1 MSPAR
6 AGRLTVGVVGAGRVG
21 AVLGA
26 ALRALEHD
34 VVAVSAVSE
43 ASLERAAALL
53 PGVPVREVPD
63 VVRSA
68 QLVLL
73 AVPDDALGDLVE
85 GLAAVGAWQPGQ
97 LVIHTSGRYG
107 TQILAPAAA
116 AGAITLAVHPAMTFT
131 GTSLDLAR
139 LEGTGFA
146 VTSSPTVEAIG
157 QAIVMELGGEP
168 FVLPDARRALY
179 HAALAHSSNHL
190 VVLVSQAAQAL
201 GAAGVEKPGAVLGP
215 LLRAALDGA
224 LRASDVADSSRPPSA
239 AEPGAMTAL
248 TGPVVRGDVG
258 TVREHL
264 EVLAALAAEEDALDV
279 LESYRT
285 LARAAAA
292 RSVRTGRLAPAPARE
307 IMDVLAPERSEES

>member
-6 AGRLTVGVVGAGRVG
+6 PGRLTVGVVGAGRVG

-26 ALRALEHD
+26 ALRAVEHD
-34 VVAVSAVSE
+34 VVSVSAVSE
-43 ASLERAAALL
+43 ASLERAATLL

-73 AVPDDALGDLVE
+73 TVPDDALGDLVT
-85 GLAAVGAWQPGQ
+85 GLASLGAWQPGQ
-97 LVIHTSGRYG
+97 LVVHTSGRFG
-107 TQILAPAAA
+107 TQVLAPAAA
-116 AGAITLAVHPAMTFT
+116 AGAIPLALHPAMTFT

-139 LEGTGFA
+139 LEGTAFA
-146 VTSSPTVEAIG
+146 VTCGATVQAIG
-157 QAIVMELGGEP
+157 QALVMELGGDP
-168 FVLPDARRALY
+168 VVLPEERRGLY
-179 HAALAHSSNHL
+179 HASLAHASNHL

-201 GAAGVEKPGAVLGP
+201 GAAGVEQPGAVLGP

-224 LRASDVADSSRPPSA
+224 LRAADVADSARPPSA
-239 AEPGAMTAL
+239 ADPGAMSAL

-264 EVLAALAAEEDALDV
+264 EVLAGLAAEEDALDV
-279 LESYRT
+279 LESYRA

-292 RSVRTGRLAPAPARE
+292 RSVRTGRLAEGPARE
-307 IMDVLAPERSEES
+307 IMDVLAQDHPEEP

>member
-1 MSPAR
+1 MSTAR
-6 AGRLTVGVVGAGRVG
+6 PGRLRVGVVGAGRVG

-26 ALRALEHD
+26 AMRALEHD
-34 VVAVSAVSE
+34 VVGISAVSE
-43 ASLERAAALL
+43 ESLERAATLL
-53 PGVPVREVPD
+53 PGVPVLEVPD

-73 AVPDDALGDLVE
+73 TVPDDALGDLVT
-85 GLAAVGAWQPGQ
+85 GLAALGAWQPGQ
-97 LVIHTSGRYG
+97 LVIHTSGRFG
-107 TQILAPAAA
+107 THVLAPAAA
-116 AGAITLAVHPAMTFT
+116 AGAITLALHPAMTFT

-139 LEGTGFA
+139 LEGTAFA
-146 VTSSPTVEAIG
+146 VTCGPTVQAIG
-157 QAIVMELGGEP
+157 QAIVMELGGDP
-168 FVLPDARRALY
+168 VVLPEERRGLY

-201 GAAGVEKPGAVLGP
+201 GAAGVEQPGAVLGP

-224 LRASDVADSSRPPSA
+224 LRAADVADSAQPPSA
-239 AEPGAMTAL
+239 ADPGAMSAL

-264 EVLAALAAEEDALDV
+264 GVLAGLAAEEDALDV
-279 LESYRT
+279 LESYRA

-292 RSVRTGRLAPAPARE
+292 RSVRTGRLAEGPARE
-307 IMDVLAPERSEES
+307 IMDVLAQDHPEEP